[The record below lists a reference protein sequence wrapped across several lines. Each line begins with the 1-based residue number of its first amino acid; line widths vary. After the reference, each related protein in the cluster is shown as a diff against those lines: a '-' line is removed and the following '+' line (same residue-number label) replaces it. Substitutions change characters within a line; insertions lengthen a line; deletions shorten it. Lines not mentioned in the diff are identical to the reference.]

1 MINYN
6 INKKDMKIYIRE
18 VGFSQSKI
26 PFVLTTISI
35 PFTVYF
41 MIIGFLVDSEALM
54 FGYSLLFLSIFMTS
68 VGVVN
73 YSKLRRDIMNLFKDN
88 EIIQYRFEFV
98 QGQYTLYN
106 VDTNEQVAYKSSDIT
121 KVVCKKNTIIVKLKD
136 RKVVFFPNIDEIKSK
151 LP

>member
-26 PFVLTTISI
+26 PFVLATISI